1 MTPGYFLANGCS
13 CSSQPRTPVR
23 WHRRALF
30 LSLSV
35 MSLLLALACQ
45 GPEEVS
51 SLEDSLLESSEA
63 ITLEPGQVIVSFNFD
78 DNQASQAEAGPLLA
92 ARGMRG
98 TFYVNSGRVGR
109 SGYLTY
115 EQLRQLQAAGHEVG
129 GHTISHPHL
138 TRLSTAA
145 QRHEVCDD
153 RAALLR
159 AGLRVTSFA
168 YPFGD
173 ADSRTHQLLIDCG
186 YNSGRES
193 GGLRRPDGCSG
204 CPYGES
210 VPPLDAYAIRTH
222 GSVTRTWTLRY
233 LQDLVLQAETAGGG
247 WVPIVFHHISPT
259 TCPSSETYCISRST
273 FIDFLDWLA
282 PRTSHRTVVR
292 TVDQVI
298 GGPLHPLPGEM
309 PPPLT
314 QLLSNPSLDADSN

>member
-1 MTPGYFLANGCS
+1 
-13 CSSQPRTPVR
+13 
-23 WHRRALF
+23 
-30 LSLSV
+30 

-45 GPEEVS
+45 GPE
-51 SLEDSLLESSEA
+51 DSLLEFSEA
-63 ITLEPGQVIVSFNFD
+63 LTLEPGQVIVSFNFD
-78 DNQASQAEAGPLLA
+78 DNLASQAEAGPLLV

-98 TFYVNSGRVGR
+98 TFYVNSGRVGT

-138 TRLSTAA
+138 TTLSEAA

-153 RAALLR
+153 RAALLK

-173 ADSRTHQLLIDCG
+173 ADSRTRQLLIDCG

-193 GGLRRPDGCSG
+193 GGLRTPNGCRG
-204 CPYGES
+204 CPYSES
-210 VPPLDAYAIRTH
+210 VPPLDVYAIRTH
-222 GSVTRTWTLRY
+222 GSVTRAWSLSF
-233 LQDLVLQAETAGGG
+233 LQNLVLRAETAGGG

-273 FIDFLDWLA
+273 FVAFLDWLA
-282 PRTSHRTVVR
+282 PRTSRGTIVR
-292 TVDQVI
+292 TVDNVI
-298 GGPLHPLPGEM
+298 GGSLQ
-309 PPPLT
+309 PPPGAMPSPLT
-314 QLLSNPSLDADSN
+314 HLLSNPSLDADSH